1 MTDKNTGGGAEAGR
15 GGAETAPAAAPAT
28 GTGGAAVGA
37 GAGAAASGAS
47 ARKGGMG
54 PGAAGALIGA
64 AVVAAVLGWFVLT
77 TRPEAPQPG
86 PETAS
91 SPAAAPPSEGAGTAA
106 TSSAASSAEG
116 TAATGTAAMGTAETG
131 AAGTGAAETATAAAD
146 GKATAAGENPAAAAQ
161 PEATVAVPEAEAGAS
176 ATSDASGTSD
186 AAASLG
192 DTAGAGDTTPG
203 DNTAGDT
210 TTADAATPQTG
221 AAAEAA
227 AAAQPLIAPTF
238 DTLRAGADG
247 SVLVAGQADAG
258 VAISVTVDGTE
269 AAQAETNAR
278 GQFASLFSLP
288 LSDQPR
294 IVALAAKRGTEV
306 RQSEETMIIAPRS
319 AGEVAAAAAAAPAE
333 APAGAAAPAAGDQT
347 PGATGDTTASAAA
360 APSVLVSNADGVR
373 VLAPGAAPAL
383 VIDAISY
390 DSGTD
395 VTVAGRGAGEAG
407 QPGFVRAYLNNA
419 DMALGHVAADGSWS
433 LALKDVAPGTYTL
446 RIDAVSAG
454 GRVTGRAETPFRRET
469 PEVLAAAQPAAPA
482 PGQVAAK
489 VVTVQPGFTLW
500 GIARDT
506 YGDGFLYVR
515 VFEAN
520 KGQIRNPDLIYPGQV
535 FALPQ

>member
-1 MTDKNTGGGAEAGR
+1 MTDKNTGGGAEAGG

-37 GAGAAASGAS
+37 GAGAAESGAS
-47 ARKGGMG
+47 ARKGGVG

-91 SPAAAPPSEGAGTAA
+91 SPAAATPSEGAGTAA

-116 TAATGTAAMGTAETG
+116 TAAMGTAETG
-131 AAGTGAAETATAAAD
+131 TAAMGAAETATAAAD
-146 GKATAAGENPAAAAQ
+146 GIATAAGENPAAAAQ

-186 AAASLG
+186 AAASVG

-210 TTADAATPQTG
+210 TTADAVAPQAG

-227 AAAQPLIAPTF
+227 AAAQPLIAPKF

-306 RQSEETMIIAPRS
+306 RKSEETMIIAPRS
-319 AGEVAAAAAAAPAE
+319 AGEVAAAAAAAAE